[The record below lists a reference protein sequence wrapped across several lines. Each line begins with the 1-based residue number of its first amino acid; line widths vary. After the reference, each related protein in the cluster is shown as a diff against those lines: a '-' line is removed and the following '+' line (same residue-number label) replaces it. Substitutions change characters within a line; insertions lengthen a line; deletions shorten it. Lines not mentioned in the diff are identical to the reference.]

1 MPYIIF
7 LIVLLIAIIYYFY
20 LTKKEIKR
28 LNELRKIERAEDLI
42 KLMENEGLVFDE
54 IEIKIGETILK
65 PDKVTITLKK

>member
-1 MPYIIF
+1 MPII
-7 LIVLLIAIIYYFY
+7 IISVVLFIAIIYYFY
-20 LTKKEIKR
+20 LTKQEIKR

-42 KLMENEGLVFDE
+42 KLLEGEGLVFDE